1 MSCLLQGSGLRQ
13 FETAARRKNG
23 MVEGVI
29 GEIEWDWREGMGSG
43 GIFFLAR
50 NFQLGCIGPSLPFPG
65 PSVVDTEVPLRSVQG
80 PVDLV
85 LLSLHPGVPGRLQHA
100 QVKKNS
106 T

>member
-1 MSCLLQGSGLRQ
+1 MGLERRNGAWGDLFSCQ
-13 FETAARRKNG
+13 E
-23 MVEGVI
+23 
-29 GEIEWDWREGMGSG
+29 
-43 GIFFLAR
+43 
-50 NFQLGCIGPSLPFPG
+50 LPAWMYWSQSSFPG